1 MRVEG
6 VEKVKAALNKA
17 AKKYGEETRPS
28 VVVGYQAAYALFI
41 HENIEMKW
49 KGLPRDR
56 SVRKHKT
63 EQNVV
68 TTGHRETEGKGVFW
82 GPNGQA
88 KYLEQPAR
96 ELASTLGK
104 IVRQA
109 VKAGNTLLEGLLM
122 AGRYLQKES
131 QKLVPVDT
139 TNLKQSA
146 FTEVEGG
153 GKSGSSTMIGEVE
166 V

>member
-28 VVVGYQAAYALFI
+28 VVVGYQAKYALHV
-41 HENIEMKW
+41 HENLEMKW
-49 KGLPRDR
+49 RGLPRKGRDA
-56 SVRKHKT
+56 K
-63 EQNVV
+63 
-68 TTGHRETEGKGVFW
+68 GHYWDPQGV
-82 GPNGQA
+82 GQS

-96 ELASTLGK
+96 EMSSLLGK

-109 VKAGNTLLEGLLM
+109 VKTGNTLLEGLLM
-122 AGRYLQKES
+122 AGRELQKAS
-131 QKLVPVDT
+131 QKLVPVDLE
-139 TNLKQSA
+139 NLKGSA